1 MPKHNQF
8 AAFHDESSDEE
19 TEHDEVLTS
28 KRDELLRCGRAFW
41 LEQQRGKRMKW
52 GDWCDESDEEQEQ
65 PIKQKPLS
73 VKQNDDFIV
82 QRKNKKKRNKK
93 GKRC

>member
-8 AAFHDESSDEE
+8 AAFYDDSSDEE

-52 GDWCDESDEEQEQ
+52 GD
-65 PIKQKPLS
+65 
-73 VKQNDDFIV
+73 
-82 QRKNKKKRNKK
+82 
-93 GKRC
+93 

>member
-8 AAFHDESSDEE
+8 AAFHDDSSDEE
-19 TEHDEVLTS
+19 TEHHVVLTS
-28 KRDELLRCGRAFW
+28 NRDELLRCGRAFW
-41 LEQQRGKRMKW
+41 LEQQRGKRIKW

-65 PIKQKPLS
+65 QLNKHDGFVVQK
-73 VKQNDDFIV
+73 
-82 QRKNKKKRNKK
+82 KNNKKRNKK

>member
-8 AAFHDESSDEE
+8 AAFHDDSSDEE
-19 TEHDEVLTS
+19 TEHHVVLTS
-28 KRDELLRCGRAFW
+28 NRDELLRCGRAFW

-65 PIKQKPLS
+65 QLNKHDGFVVQK
-73 VKQNDDFIV
+73 
-82 QRKNKKKRNKK
+82 KNNKKRNKK